1 MSDSNNQSNFGN
13 SQQPDPLAATNAEQA
28 VPNVPTMPAMPS
40 IPSMSGQPEPATAE
54 PAVAQSPATPAQAA
68 ETQAAQP
75 SPYGESVQQPY
86 GQPVN
91 QPYGQP
97 YGQPQFGAPQQP
109 YGSQPSYGAPQYGIP
124 QYGAPANGNAQQ
136 PPEFGAYGQPLN
148 QGIPPMPGAGQEGPM
163 PPYATQPGSG
173 DTSIEPPLWH
183 PWYGISFPSAIA
195 RFFKKYAT
203 FNGRAS
209 RSEYWW
215 VMLFLALVQV
225 VFIIL
230 ESATNNSNTV
240 TIINGVWSLAIF
252 IPQLAILV
260 RRLHDTNRS
269 GWWVLVPYL
278 LSIVGTIM
286 IAAGGVTSFVGIAS
300 DSSALP
306 TGLGVMGI
314 GALLTIIGGVLMF
327 VFTLLPS
334 KPEGAR
340 FDKPTM

>member
-1 MSDSNNQSNFGN
+1 
-13 SQQPDPLAATNAEQA
+13 
-28 VPNVPTMPAMPS
+28 
-40 IPSMSGQPEPATAE
+40 
-54 PAVAQSPATPAQAA
+54 
-68 ETQAAQP
+68 
-75 SPYGESVQQPY
+75 
-86 GQPVN
+86 
-91 QPYGQP
+91 
-97 YGQPQFGAPQQP
+97 
-109 YGSQPSYGAPQYGIP
+109 
-124 QYGAPANGNAQQ
+124 
-136 PPEFGAYGQPLN
+136 
-148 QGIPPMPGAGQEGPM
+148 MPGAMPGAPM
-163 PPYATQPGSG
+163 PEYATQPGSG
-173 DTSIEPPLWH
+173 DTSIEPPIWH

-215 VMLFLALVQV
+215 VVLFLALIQT
-225 VFIIL
+225 VFTIL
-230 ESATNNSNTV
+230 ETATNNNNTV

-278 LSIVGTIM
+278 LT
-286 IAAGGVTSFVGIAS
+286 FVGVVLMAVGGATAILGLAS
-300 DSSALP
+300 DSSAALP
-306 TGLGVMGI
+306 SGLGAAAIGI
-314 GALLTIIGGVLMF
+314 LLSLIGNIIIF